1 MFPDVF
7 TYVIELSVIAALPDW
22 KVTTGVPIVSL
33 AVNVRVTT
41 SDTFASV
48 VVELFDSIETL
59 LNVGTVLSTVNV
71 APDVGVDVTTFPAA
85 SVPVPTVTVPVP
97 SPVGTA

>member
-1 MFPDVF
+1 MLDA
-7 TYVIELSVIAALPDW
+7 IL
-22 KVTTGVPIVSL
+22 
-33 AVNVRVTT
+33 
-41 SDTFASV
+41 
-48 VVELFDSIETL
+48 TL
-59 LNVGTVLSTVNV
+59 LKVGAVLSTVNV

>member
-1 MFPDVF
+1 MVPDAF
-7 TYVIELSVIAALPDW
+7 TYVTDVLLIASPSER
-22 KVTTGVPIVSL
+22 KVTTGVAIVSL
-33 AVNVRVTT
+33 AVNVSVTT
-41 SDTFASV
+41 FDTFASV
-48 VVELFDSIETL
+48 VVELFDAIETL